1 MSSKAS
7 FPGSSNLRPVA
18 WPVPRRDL
26 VEVQALTGGDDLAL
40 PYPDFGR
47 HIFLEHLNSRQV
59 GPNVKISSQNF
70 PLTHYGIWGKLFQN
84 RRSYHAKKYLK
95 NQDEFLEIGT
105 RTVDERNRVT
115 LGELIKGSKRIRIYQ
130 NDRGEVLLK
139 PVVEIPASEFWLFQ
153 NKTALKSVL
162 QGLKEA
168 NLPAARRAWRGTAE
182 HR

>member
-1 MSSKAS
+1 MQR
-7 FPGSSNLRPVA
+7 NTL
-18 WPVPRRDL
+18 
-26 VEVQALTGGDDLAL
+26 
-40 PYPDFGR
+40 
-47 HIFLEHLNSRQV
+47 
-59 GPNVKISSQNF
+59 KI
-70 PLTHYGIWGKLFQN
+70 
-84 RRSYHAKKYLK
+84 
-95 NQDEFLEIGT
+95 QDEFLEIGT

-168 NLPAARRAWRGTAE
+168 KEGKISKINPDDL
-182 HR
+182 